1 MPRLSVT
8 FTGTL
13 PMPRL
18 QAPIHTG
25 FSAATTAQDVLV
37 GIDLTGKTAIV
48 TGGYSGIGTETAR
61 ALRAAGARVIV
72 PARDLEKA
80 RTALA
85 GLDVEIATMDLSDP
99 SSIDAFAAAFVAS
112 GSPLHILINSAGI
125 MACPLMRDARG
136 NELQLA
142 TNHLG
147 HFQLAARLWPALVR
161 ANGARVVALSSL
173 GHRYAAID
181 FDDPN
186 FERREYDRWIAYGQ
200 SKTANALFAVGLDTR
215 GAPHGVRAFSVHPGR
230 IVTDLARH
238 MSAEE
243 LQKIGAIDE
252 NGQAVVDLSLGLKSV
267 AQGAATSVWAATSAQ
282 LDGLGGVYCE
292 DCDIAEIAPDTEA
305 TEAGQASLSS
315 GVRPWAVDADAAERL
330 WTLSEKLTGA
340 SLAST

>member
-8 FTGTL
+8 LFGNL
-13 PMPRL
+13 PMPSL

-25 FSAATTAQDVLV
+25 FSAATTAQEVLT
-37 GIDLTGKTAIV
+37 GIDLAGQTAIV

-72 PARDLEKA
+72 PARDIEKA
-80 RTALA
+80 KAALA

-112 GSPLHILINSAGI
+112 GSPLHMLINSAGI

-136 NELQLA
+136 YEMQLA

-147 HFQLAARLWPALVR
+147 HFQLTARLWPALVR
-161 ANGARVVALSSL
+161 ANGAHVVALSSL
-173 GHRYAAID
+173 GHRYAAMD

-186 FERREYDRWIAYGQ
+186 FEHRDYDRWIAYGQ

-215 GAPHGVRAFSVHPGR
+215 GAPHGVRSFSVHPGR

-238 MSAEE
+238 MSTEE

-252 NGQAVVDLSLGLKSV
+252 NGQAVVDLARGLKSV

-292 DCDIAEIAPDTEA
+292 DCDIAELAPDTEA
-305 TEAGQASLSS
+305 TAAGQANLSS
-315 GVRPWAVDADAAERL
+315 GVRPWAVDPGAAERL
-330 WTLSEKLTGA
+330 WTLSERLTGV
-340 SLAST
+340 SMAST